1 VADNGYKKKWYK
13 VVPPDMQS
21 YYDDNRIAYEKIPPH
36 NPLCDR
42 ISGEGGPAIKLP
54 KNGTEYYIDKKA
66 PEPLQLSCEVGS
78 DVKTVYWYINNKFYK
93 RSDAHAKEFF
103 TPDDTRIKISCT
115 DDKGRNNDIRIK
127 VKYVNL

>member
-1 VADNGYKKKWYK
+1 
-13 VVPPDMQS
+13 MQT

-42 ISGEGGPAIKLP
+42 ISGEAGPAIRFP
-54 KNGTEYYIDKKA
+54 KNGTEYFIDKKA
-66 PEPLQLSCEVGS
+66 PEPLKLSCEVGS

-93 RSDAHAKEFF
+93 RSDARARVFF
-103 TPDDTRIKISCT
+103 TPEDARIKISCT
-115 DDKGRNNDIRIK
+115 DDKGRNNDIWIK